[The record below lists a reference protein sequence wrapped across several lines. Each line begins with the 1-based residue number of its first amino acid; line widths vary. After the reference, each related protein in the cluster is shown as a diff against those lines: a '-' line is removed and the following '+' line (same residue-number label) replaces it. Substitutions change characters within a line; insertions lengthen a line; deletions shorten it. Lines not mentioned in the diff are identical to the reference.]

1 MIDCFEALDEGLF
14 GLRDVA
20 EGDGAIIESTIRHLP
35 INDTIDRVGRVDS
48 SVCSFRLREAAST
61 ESAIMMMACSSVVG
75 LGPG

>member
-35 INDTIDRVGRVDS
+35 INDTIDQLGD
-48 SVCSFRLREAAST
+48 
-61 ESAIMMMACSSVVG
+61 G
-75 LGPG
+75 LFGVLLQTA